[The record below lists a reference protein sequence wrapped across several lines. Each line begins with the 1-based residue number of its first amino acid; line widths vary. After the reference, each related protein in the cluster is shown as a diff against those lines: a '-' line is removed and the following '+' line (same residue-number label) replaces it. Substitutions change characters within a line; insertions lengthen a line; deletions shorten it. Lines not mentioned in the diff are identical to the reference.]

1 MPSTAVLVVIIIV
14 AFYLF
19 SSIKILKEYERGV
32 IFRLG
37 RLLSSP
43 KGPGI
48 VLVFRPFDQIVRI
61 SLRQEAM
68 EVPAQDIITRDN
80 VTLKVNAVITLRV
93 IDAAK
98 AVVEVSN
105 YVYQTSQFAQTT
117 LRSVLGEVELDE
129 LLAHREKLNLK
140 IQTIIDQH
148 TSPYGLKVVSV
159 EVKQVDLPE
168 SMLRAMARQAEAERE
183 KRAKIINA
191 EGEFNAAQRLVEAAT
206 LLAQQPITM
215 QLRYLQTLSEIG
227 AEKNTTIVFP
237 LPLELVSLLKQVGQ
251 TIQPKSG
258 GDTSA
263 MTALYEETSRLP
275 RYDGSALE
283 HRHDPGGFLCRFA
296 DLCRIFWP
304 GIFIWRSGKFKVRCR
319 CTAAAAHRNATLGI
333 CGQFLSKAIQSL
345 PRLQQR
351 HRGSQL
357 RLLQA
362 LLERMILYGTSGH
375 TPSGICHA
383 NRPVPLQC
391 LPPERQRL
399 RLLPRTCIRQ
409 QVK

>member
-1 MPSTAVLVVIIIV
+1 MPSTAVLVVIVIV

-48 VLVFRPFDQIVRI
+48 ALVFRPFDQIVRI

-98 AVVEVSN
+98 AVVEVAN

-251 TIQPKSG
+251 AVQPKPG
-258 GDTSA
+258 GD
-263 MTALYEETSRLP
+263 
-275 RYDGSALE
+275 
-283 HRHDPGGFLCRFA
+283 
-296 DLCRIFWP
+296 
-304 GIFIWRSGKFKVRCR
+304 V
-319 CTAAAAHRNATLGI
+319 
-333 CGQFLSKAIQSL
+333 
-345 PRLQQR
+345 
-351 HRGSQL
+351 
-357 RLLQA
+357 
-362 LLERMILYGTSGH
+362 
-375 TPSGICHA
+375 
-383 NRPVPLQC
+383 
-391 LPPERQRL
+391 
-399 RLLPRTCIRQ
+399 
-409 QVK
+409 

>member
-1 MPSTAVLVVIIIV
+1 MPSTAVLVVIVIV

-251 TIQPKSG
+251 TIQPKPG
-258 GDTSA
+258 GD
-263 MTALYEETSRLP
+263 
-275 RYDGSALE
+275 
-283 HRHDPGGFLCRFA
+283 
-296 DLCRIFWP
+296 
-304 GIFIWRSGKFKVRCR
+304 V
-319 CTAAAAHRNATLGI
+319 
-333 CGQFLSKAIQSL
+333 
-345 PRLQQR
+345 
-351 HRGSQL
+351 
-357 RLLQA
+357 
-362 LLERMILYGTSGH
+362 
-375 TPSGICHA
+375 
-383 NRPVPLQC
+383 
-391 LPPERQRL
+391 
-399 RLLPRTCIRQ
+399 
-409 QVK
+409 